1 MDSRKAKMVD
11 FLLRRGIAPERI
23 DMDKYCQLFL
33 EEMKRGLEGKQS
45 SLQMIPT
52 FIEVDRELPLNQPV
66 IVLDAGGTHVRVAT
80 VYFNSGGSPVI
91 EHFSKHPMPGL
102 EREVGKE
109 EFFQTLAG
117 YMVEIGDASRH
128 VGLCFSYPVE
138 MLPNKD
144 GKLVRFVKEVRAKGV
159 DGELIGKN
167 FLLALESSGIRPD
180 KHIVL
185 LNDTVATLLAGRSFR
200 GRRAFD
206 SYVGFILGT
215 GTNCCYIEQNSRITK
230 RTDLDPTKNQII
242 NVESGG
248 FGKGPVGD
256 IDQKFDRT
264 TINPGRYTFEK
275 MISGAYLGPLCFFA
289 MKSAADNGVF
299 SYEFRENLHAI
310 SDITTENINQFL
322 LYPDGDEHPLGAV
335 LKRGIQDDRILLYH
349 LIDRLIERS
358 AVLSAINISSAVL
371 KSGKGKN
378 PSLPVCITAEGS
390 VYYGLHSMR
399 KRVERFVQQY
409 VVETMKRHVN
419 FINVD
424 NATLIGAAIACLTN

>member
-1 MDSRKAKMVD
+1 MDSRKAKMID
-11 FLLRRGIAPERI
+11 FLLKRGIAPERI
-23 DMDKYCQLFL
+23 DMDKYCKLFL

-52 FIEVDRELPLNQPV
+52 FIEVDRGLPLNQPV

-117 YMVEIGDASRH
+117 YMVEIADASRH

-159 DGELIGKN
+159 DGELIGEN
-167 FLLALESSGIRPD
+167 LLLALESSGIRAD

-185 LNDTVATLLAGRSFR
+185 LNDTVATLLAGRSSR

-206 SYVGFILGT
+206 SFVGFILGT
-215 GTNCCYIEQNSRITK
+215 GTNCCYIEQNSLITK
-230 RTDLDPTKNQII
+230 KTDLDPAKNQVI

-248 FGKGPVGD
+248 FGRGPISE
-256 IDQKFDRT
+256 IDRMFDRT
-264 TINPGRYTFEK
+264 TINPGKYTFEK
-275 MISGAYLGPLCFFA
+275 MISGAYFGSLCFFV
-289 MKSAADNGVF
+289 MKLAVEKGIF
-299 SYEFRENLHAI
+299 SDEFSEKLHRI
-310 SDITTENINQFL
+310 EEITTEDINQFL
-322 LYPDGDEHPLGAV
+322 LFPEGNDHPLGTA
-335 LKRGIQDDRILLYH
+335 LKQATKDDSIYLYH
-349 LIDRLIERS
+349 LIDRLIER
-358 AVLSAINISSAVL
+358 AAKLSAINISSVVL

-378 PSLPVCITAEGS
+378 PCLPICITAEGS
-390 VYYGLHSMR
+390 VYYGLHSLR
-399 KRVERFVQQY
+399 KRVECYIGRYLIETRERY
-409 VVETMKRHVN
+409 VDFISVN
-419 FINVD
+419 

>member
-1 MDSRKAKMVD
+1 MESRKAKMVD
-11 FLLRRGIAPERI
+11 FLLRRGITPERI
-23 DMDKYCQLFL
+23 DMDKYCKLFL

-52 FIEVDRELPLNQPV
+52 FIEVDREIPLNKPV

-80 VYFNSGGSPVI
+80 VYFDSRSSPVI

-117 YMVEIGDASRH
+117 YMAEIADASRH

-144 GKLVRFVKEVRAKGV
+144 GKLVRFVKEVKAKEV
-159 DGELIGKN
+159 EGELVGEN
-167 FLLALESSGIRPD
+167 FLLALESSGIRSD
-180 KHIVL
+180 KRIVL
-185 LNDTVATLLAGRSFR
+185 LNDTVATLLAGKASQ

-230 RTDLDPTKNQII
+230 RADLDLTKSQII

-248 FGKGPVGD
+248 FDRGPVSD
-256 IDQKFDRT
+256 IDQTFDRT

-275 MISGAYLGPLCFFA
+275 MISGAYFGSLCFFV
-289 MKSAADNGVF
+289 MKLAAENGIF
-299 SYEFRENLHAI
+299 SDEFSEMLHGI
-310 SDITTENINQFL
+310 DEITTEDINQFL
-322 LYPDGDEHPLGAV
+322 LFPDGKDHPLGAA
-335 LKRGIQDDRILLYH
+335 LKRATKDDSIYLYH
-349 LIDRLIERS
+349 LIDRLIER
-358 AVLSAINISSAVL
+358 AAKLSAINISSVVL

-378 PSLPVCITAEGS
+378 PCLPVCITAEGS
-390 VYYGLHSMR
+390 VYYGLHSLR
-399 KRVERFVQQY
+399 KRVENFVERYLIETRERY
-409 VVETMKRHVN
+409 VDFISVN
-419 FINVD
+419 